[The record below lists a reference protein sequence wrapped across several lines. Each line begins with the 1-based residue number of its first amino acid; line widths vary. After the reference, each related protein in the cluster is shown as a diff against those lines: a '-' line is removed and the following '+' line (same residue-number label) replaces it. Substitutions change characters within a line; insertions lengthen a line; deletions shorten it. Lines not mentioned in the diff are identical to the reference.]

1 MGASGSRPP
10 NGEEPVDMSLD
21 QFVLIFTAP
30 PGVGKEEL
38 MGIFITEN
46 VDSVAYV
53 ARIGAVR
60 ATQPV
65 RHLLPSHFA
74 LVDRLGVV
82 LIWLASTFIRYAYGR
97 ECVIGS

>member
-10 NGEEPVDMSLD
+10 NGQKLVEMIPD
-21 QFVLIFTAP
+21 QFVLIVTAP

-38 MGIFITEN
+38 MGTFISDN
-46 VDSVAYV
+46 VDRVAYV

-65 RHLLPSHFA
+65 
-74 LVDRLGVV
+74 
-82 LIWLASTFIRYAYGR
+82 
-97 ECVIGS
+97 